1 MSSDVPGT
9 TMGATTFGS
18 LSNDEKTTLLFKKL
32 MGKPNTQHTNEFFQE
47 PGLSLKAVV
56 ASQQLWID
64 SFPDTPEGF
73 PADTAQ
79 NEGSYDSTLDYS
91 TVLESEKE
99 EKEKN
104 KNIKKFIRL
113 ELEPIAAA
121 NGLAYKHDNL
131 KDAIPFN
138 FGDGSSYDHV
148 LYAADG
154 KQIYPGKAG
163 GDWIVDTDAGIVT
176 FYNYNEV
183 SATVNKDNRPSI
195 TFYRYVGRKGLGALL
210 KDTPELNGAIIKGD
224 LTVTGKIFLNGE
236 LEGSDPGVIVGSN
249 TEVKNGSKLPFL
261 QFGKSDGDVLGAWR
275 FSIENIG
282 ADGQSKLLLETRI
295 VDANDNNTKKW
306 MTVNAFTNDE

>member
-1 MSSDVPGT
+1 MSSEVPGT
-9 TMGATTFGS
+9 TMGTTTFGS
-18 LSNDEKTTLLFKKL
+18 LSNDEKTTILFKKL
-32 MGKPNTQHTNEFFQE
+32 MGKPNTQHTKEFFQE

-73 PADTAQ
+73 PTDTAQ
-79 NEGSYDSTLDYS
+79 NAGSYVSNLDYNNLS
-91 TVLESEKE
+91 GSESEKE
-99 EKEKN
+99 EQEKN
-104 KNIKKFIRL
+104 KNIKKFVRL
-113 ELEPIAAA
+113 QLQPVTGA
-121 NGLAYKHDNL
+121 NGLAYKHDDL

-183 SATVNKDNRPSI
+183 SETVNEQNPPSI

-236 LEGSDPGVIVGSN
+236 LESSDPGVIVGSN
-249 TEVKNGSKLPFL
+249 TEVKDGIKLPFL
-261 QFGKSDGDVLGAWR
+261 QFGKSDDDVLGAWR
-275 FSIENIG
+275 FSIENIRS
-282 ADGQSKLLLETRI
+282 DGQSKLLLETKI
-295 VDANDNNTKKW
+295 EDNGNKKW
-306 MTVNAFTNDE
+306 VTVNAFTNDE